1 MTLHGLYI
9 LPSLFTSANLI
20 MGFLSVLFSIHG
32 NFSAASWCIIG
43 AIMMDA
49 LDGRVARWTKSTS
62 SFGVELDSLADLVS
76 FGVAPSILMYQ
87 MVLQTMGRPGIM
99 IALFFVVACAL
110 RLARFNIKAHEGASL
125 PHFMGLPTPA
135 AGGILASFA
144 LSYELFES
152 GQEITA
158 KTIPLIMEKM
168 PFFFK
173 SIPIMMVIISI
184 LMISSVPYYAGK
196 NLKMNRPKSFQLLT
210 LMVIGIM
217 LIVAYPQNTI
227 FIIFVLYL
235 LSGITGY
242 IWRYIRLRQSLSL
255 ARLMK
260 NNSGNSTGPKNGK

>member
-1 MTLHGLYI
+1 
-9 LPSLFTSANLI
+9 
-20 MGFLSVLFSIHG
+20 
-32 NFSAASWCIIG
+32 
-43 AIMMDA
+43 
-49 LDGRVARWTKSTS
+49 
-62 SFGVELDSLADLVS
+62 
-76 FGVAPSILMYQ
+76 
-87 MVLQTMGRPGIM
+87 M
-99 IALFFVVACAL
+99 IAIFFVIACAL
-110 RLARFNIKAHEGASL
+110 RLARFNIKAQEGITAT
-125 PHFMGLPTPA
+125 HFTGLPTPA

-152 GQEITA
+152 GQEITV

-184 LMISSVPYYAGK
+184 LMISSVPYFAGK

-210 LMVIGIM
+210 LLVMGIL
-217 LIVAYPQNTI
+217 LIIAYPQNTI

-260 NNSGNSTGPKNGK
+260 GKSGNSAGPENGK